1 MNLWRSKVR
10 RNSRANTPM
19 SSITSSR
26 HTVVTIDGIE
36 AGLRVVAKRVEEN
49 PAYLPL
55 FERLI
60 EEREAMIS
68 KRESLELVKQWAS

>member
-1 MNLWRSKVR
+1 MPRFEWPGQIGTGGRI
-10 RNSRANTPM
+10 TPVCA
-19 SSITSSR
+19 R

-36 AGLRVVAKRVEEN
+36 AGLRVVATRVEEN

-60 EEREAMIS
+60 EERAAMIR